1 MMVKM
6 NIADAF
12 SFSFSFFK
20 IDVASLTF
28 FDCLFDEGLPSVAQ
42 KFTTTFPS
50 FLVGCSFRCSTSL
63 SSVIPG
69 HYFMKEGLI
78 S

>member
-1 MMVKM
+1 MVKM

-12 SFSFSFFK
+12 SFYFSFSK
-20 IDVASLTF
+20 IEVASSTF
-28 FDCLFDEGLPSVAQ
+28 FDCLFDEGLPSVGQ
-42 KFTTTFPS
+42 KFTTTLTS
-50 FLVGCSFRCSTSL
+50 FLVGCSFRGSTSL

-69 HYFMKEGLI
+69 HYVMKEGLI